1 MTELV
6 KVEHWTFV
14 NIVHIEDDRDVNRVL
29 EFARE
34 YAQSMGFGEVET
46 TIFFRSISELSK
58 NILDHSAEGTVGIRA
73 ISLGSK
79 KRMTFVFFNYLLRGE
94 EVHSRLWDNVSENG
108 RVRMGLSEKGEMPDE
123 IEIESEPE
131 DVTTIQIRKRL

>member
-1 MTELV
+1 MQCL
-6 KVEHWTFV
+6 
-14 NIVHIEDDRDVNRVL
+14 L
-29 EFARE
+29 
-34 YAQSMGFGEVET
+34 
-46 TIFFRSISELSK
+46 K

-108 RVRMGLSEKGEMPDE
+108 RVRIGLSEKGEMPDE
-123 IEIESEPE
+123 IEIESDPGGG
-131 DVTTIQIRKRL
+131 TKIQIRNRLKRL